1 MSKIK
6 SGTSNRM
13 RRSREHWQAVL
24 ARFGSAGLSVAAFC
38 ARESISEA
46 SYYRWRGLLSSS
58 GTGHDVAHPARAFV
72 DLGPMASGPREAR
85 LEVRLDL
92 GGGVVLHVVRG

>member
-6 SGTSNRM
+6 SGTSKRQ
-13 RRSREHWQAVL
+13 RRSREQWQVLL
-24 ARFGSAGLSVAAFC
+24 ARFGTAGMSVASFC

-46 SYYRWRGLLSSS
+46 SFYRWRGLLPSP
-58 GTGHDVAHPARAFV
+58 GAGHPVAQSAGAFV
-72 DLGPMASGPREAR
+72 DLGPVASGQREAR

-92 GGGVVLHVVRG
+92 GGGVVLHLVRG